1 MGRREG
7 LAETTFHA
15 SKSKLINRAIC
26 VVRSCSRDHLQPSL
40 STSLFPQVVAE
51 QVFDNAMVAAGLLD
65 DSRVMLPRLNQLIE
79 RLVKAGK

>member
-1 MGRREG
+1 
-7 LAETTFHA
+7 
-15 SKSKLINRAIC
+15 
-26 VVRSCSRDHLQPSL
+26 
-40 STSLFPQVVAE
+40 VAE